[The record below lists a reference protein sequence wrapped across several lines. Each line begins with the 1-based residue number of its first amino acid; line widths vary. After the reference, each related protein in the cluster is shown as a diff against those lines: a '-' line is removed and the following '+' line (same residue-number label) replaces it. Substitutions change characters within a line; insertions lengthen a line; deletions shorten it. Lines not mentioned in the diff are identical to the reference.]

1 MDAHGLTVQPLDPIH
16 VVHLFPEERARLV
29 EVLRSLSDEQWV
41 AGTSCPGWS
50 VKDIA
55 QHLIADDLGRLSHER
70 DGYSAGR
77 FEPAGEEGFEAA
89 LLPFINRQN
98 EAWVAASRRL
108 SPRIII
114 ELLEWS
120 GRESQAYFE
129 TIEPSGLGLGVS
141 WAGEAESPHWFDLA
155 REYTERWH
163 HQAQIREGAG
173 VAMLYEPRLFSPV
186 LETFVRGVP
195 HAFRD
200 VDVENRTHVN
210 LRITGAAGGEW
221 SLVRE
226 GLGAG
231 APSQGG
237 AGWRLVKPLEG
248 QANASVEMDQ
258 DTAWRVFTKGLSPA
272 EAQVRATLSGDERLA
287 ARVLKTVSIIA

>member
-1 MDAHGLTVQPLDPIH
+1 VVPDGLTVQALDPIH
-16 VVHLFPEERARLV
+16 VVQLFPEERAALL
-29 EVLRSLSDEQWV
+29 EVLRSLRDDQWA

-50 VKDIA
+50 VKDVA
-55 QHLIADDLGRLSHER
+55 QHLVADDLGRLSRER
-70 DGYSAGR
+70 DGYRAGR
-77 FEPAGEEGFEAA
+77 FEPTGEEGFEAA
-89 LLPFINRQN
+89 LLVFINRQN
-98 EAWVAASRRL
+98 EAWVEATRRL

-120 GRESQAYFE
+120 GRETQAYFE
-129 TIEPSGLGLGVS
+129 SIDPNGMGLGVS

-173 VAMLYEPRLFSPV
+173 MLLLYEPRLFAPA

-200 VDVENRTHVN
+200 VDAADGTHVR
-210 LRITGAAGGEW
+210 LRISGPAGGEW

-226 GLGAG
+226 A
-231 APSQGG
+231 
-237 AGWRLVKPLEG
+237 AGWRLVKPVE
-248 QANASVEMDQ
+248 AEAHASVEIDQ
-258 DTAWRVFTKGLSPA
+258 DVAWRLFTKGISA
-272 EAQVRATLSGDERLA
+272 EEAGGRATLSGDQKLA
-287 ARVLKTVSIIA
+287 AQVLETVSIIA